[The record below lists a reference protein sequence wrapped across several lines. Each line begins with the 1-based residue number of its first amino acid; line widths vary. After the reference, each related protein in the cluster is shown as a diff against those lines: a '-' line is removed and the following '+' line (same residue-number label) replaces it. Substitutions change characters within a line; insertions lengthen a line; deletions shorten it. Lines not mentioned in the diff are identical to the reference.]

1 MEEEKN
7 LEGLGGWLIL
17 VGFAIILSP
26 FSIIMTTFPLYSDIL
41 SSGSWEMLTT
51 PDREAYD
58 VSWMPI
64 LLGKIIINGG
74 VALVWIYII
83 FLFFTKKRLFPSW
96 YIGVLLFTLAFM
108 LVDALAIKVVIKDEP
123 LFDPDTAK
131 EFARTFWG
139 TIIWVPYMLRSK
151 RVEATFVN

>member
-1 MEEEKN
+1 MAEEKN

-17 VGFAIILSP
+17 VGLAIIISP
-26 FSIIMTTFPLYSDIL
+26 FSIVMTTFPLYSEIF

-51 PDREAYD
+51 LGSEAYD
-58 VSWMPI
+58 VSWIPI
-64 LLGKIIINGG
+64 LLGEIVINGG
-74 VALVWIYII
+74 LALVWIYII

-108 LVDALAIKVVIKDEP
+108 LVDALAIKVVIKDEA

-131 EFARTFWG
+131 EFALAFLG